1 MARADRR
8 READLSRDRARL
20 ADLRCPG
27 VPEHRCDAGRDRRD
41 RARRARPREAL
52 VRTCR
57 EVHGR
62 AVGDARAMKRF
73 VFGTVASFGLAAVV
87 WEAFARSGL
96 FSPALSPSLAVIVP
110 ALVQMVVSGSIFV
123 HIAYTLYRILWGL
136 GLAALLGVPVGILM
150 GRFKAAERFVL
161 PLVSVLSPIQSLAWV
176 PVFFLWFGLGSAWN
190 AGLGF

>member
-41 RARRARPREAL
+41 RARRARSRKAR
-52 VRTCR
+52 VRARR

-62 AVGDARAMKRF
+62 AMGDARAMRRF

-110 ALVQMVVSGSIFV
+110 AAVQVGGGGSIFV
-123 HIAYTLYRILWGL
+123 HIAYTLYRIPSRLR
-136 GLAALLGVPVGILM
+136 LA
-150 GRFKAAERFVL
+150 
-161 PLVSVLSPIQSLAWV
+161 S
-176 PVFFLWFGLGSAWN
+176 
-190 AGLGF
+190 